1 MKCRHFRCFTQPS
14 EIMASLQ
21 NMQRNRMSTRHLFF
35 KMWTTFPK
43 YKKNAHSRWATLKRL
58 WGLKNMILMGIL
70 TGITVR
76 MKYFWLSSQV
86 MEIVCCFFSGRTFII
101 APFDTIDGIDDTKS
115 VLFSLTDNQ
124 LKSMNW
130 MRPQEMG
137 SFSCDGKY
145 VGIVIGKEV

>member
-1 MKCRHFRCFTQPS
+1 MGDTQKIMRIEKYDSNGNPYGYYGENEVFPIEFTKDGNC
-14 EIMASLQ
+14 L
-21 NMQRNRMSTRHLFF
+21 L
-35 KMWTTFPK
+35 
-43 YKKNAHSRWATLKRL
+43 
-58 WGLKNMILMGIL
+58 
-70 TGITVR
+70 
-76 MKYFWLSSQV
+76 
-86 MEIVCCFFSGRTFII
+86 FFSGRTFII